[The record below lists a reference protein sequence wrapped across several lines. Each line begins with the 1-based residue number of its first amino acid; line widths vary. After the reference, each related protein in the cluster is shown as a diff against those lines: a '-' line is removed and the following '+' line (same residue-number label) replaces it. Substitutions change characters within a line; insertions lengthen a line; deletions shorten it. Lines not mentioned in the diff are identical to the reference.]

1 MQVKELVYF
10 INSLLS
16 GVGMTLSVVEDQ
28 YTIYAGC
35 LGMKDLERALPFEN
49 DHAFHASAP
58 STTTLA
64 PDSLC
69 LHISKISLANVLE
82 T

>member
-28 YTIYAGC
+28 YTIYA
-35 LGMKDLERALPFEN
+35 ERLPGNEGSRKSP
-49 DHAFHASAP
+49 A
-58 STTTLA
+58 
-64 PDSLC
+64 
-69 LHISKISLANVLE
+69 I
-82 T
+82 